1 MLPVFDD
8 YPGSENFHYD
18 DRTGDYMD
26 KSNVPLG
33 EEDNHKIKRSEQT
46 ELLVVN
52 LDGDADPG
60 EDILDDLVIR
70 PTQSENG
77 DQLCAEPI
85 STSFRYIGSRV
96 ITQAGSAG
104 TALIWEVTTEA
115 QSFFDIPE
123 WDDINSSEESTVL
136 DGRLATLSADIAGDR
151 VQTGFSKGGLVKM
164 PPPGLPASS
173 AKKEPAFE
181 VLDYYENRT

>member
-8 YPGSENFHYD
+8 YPGSEKFHYD

-26 KSNVPLG
+26 EPDVPLG
-33 EEDNHKIKRSEQT
+33 EEDEHIIKRSKQT

-52 LDGDADPG
+52 LDGGTSPG
-60 EDILDDLVIR
+60 KEILDDVRIR
-70 PTQSENG
+70 PTQYENG
-77 DQLCAEPI
+77 DRLCAEPI
-85 STSFRYIGSRV
+85 STSFRYIGSRA
-96 ITQAGSAG
+96 ISQAGSAG
-104 TALIWEVTTEA
+104 TAMIWEVTTEA

-123 WDDINSSEESTVL
+123 WDDIDSSEEGTVTG
-136 DGRLATLSADIAGDR
+136 GRLAILSADIAGAR
-151 VQTGFSKGGLVKM
+151 IRTGFTKGGLVKM

-181 VLDYYENRT
+181 VLDYYENKK